1 VRGVVQPE
9 LAGIGAAVLGHR
21 TGFAPDQLRAAASEA
36 KIAAESQ
43 FPRPAVERAVAA
55 FHRVDA
61 PAVANGAATDAQ
73 GLEQRRQIVGEA
85 QIDAEPGVLGLQ
97 FGDRLVLEEA
107 RHGVPHTPTHSY
119 GWASL
124 RAGGGL
130 NSTRKATT
138 NRAQTTSGTSQTGA
152 QSMTVPMRCRSTT
165 QPVNM

>member
-1 VRGVVQPE
+1 M
-9 LAGIGAAVLGHR
+9 AGIGAAVLGHR
-21 TGFAPDQLRAAASEA
+21 TRFAPDQLRAAASEA
-36 KIAAESQ
+36 KIAAEGQ

-107 RHGVPHTPTHSY
+107 RHLDQESGVR
-119 GWASL
+119 G
-124 RAGGGL
+124 
-130 NSTRKATT
+130 
-138 NRAQTTSGTSQTGA
+138 QESGVRSQQEYTGIA
-152 QSMTVPMRCRSTT
+152 LLTDS
-165 QPVNM
+165 